1 MQPNTLAL
9 VSLFGAGLLL
19 AVTTNLGKV
28 ASTLGVYPLAY
39 LTWSL
44 VGACVILLPLA
55 LWRGRTPRTDRRSL
69 EYYFLAALL
78 TVAGSNLIFF
88 SVVGRLGVSFVALMY
103 ALPPLLTYVGALLL
117 GMEKFCRWRAAGVVL
132 ALAGTA
138 YLVLGQW
145 AASTTESRWIA
156 IALIGPVLLAIGNL
170 YRTRRWPPGAS
181 AEALAPGMLIAAI
194 VLLLSFAAAVDWPLA
209 LPTATI
215 STVTLVA
222 AQSVVFAGQFW
233 LLFVLQKAGGPV
245 FMSLMGGVSAVF
257 AVPIARL
264 LLAEPALPSWPP
276 AAMLIAAG
284 IIGMLVGVK
293 ACQPDNRSIAGKVT
307 T

>member
-103 ALPPLLTYVGALLL
+103 ALPPLLTY
-117 GMEKFCRWRAAGVVL
+117 AG
-132 ALAGTA
+132 
-138 YLVLGQW
+138 
-145 AASTTESRWIA
+145 EI
-156 IALIGPVLLAIGNL
+156 
-170 YRTRRWPPGAS
+170 
-181 AEALAPGMLIAAI
+181 
-194 VLLLSFAAAVDWPLA
+194 
-209 LPTATI
+209 
-215 STVTLVA
+215 
-222 AQSVVFAGQFW
+222 
-233 LLFVLQKAGGPV
+233 
-245 FMSLMGGVSAVF
+245 
-257 AVPIARL
+257 
-264 LLAEPALPSWPP
+264 
-276 AAMLIAAG
+276 
-284 IIGMLVGVK
+284 
-293 ACQPDNRSIAGKVT
+293 
-307 T
+307 